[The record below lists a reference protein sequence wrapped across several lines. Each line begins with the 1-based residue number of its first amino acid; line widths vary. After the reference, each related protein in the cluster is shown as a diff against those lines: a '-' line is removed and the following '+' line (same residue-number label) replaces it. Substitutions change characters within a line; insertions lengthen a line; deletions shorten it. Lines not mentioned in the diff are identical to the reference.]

1 MCYNEDGI
9 IDWER
14 EITMFRPMRRIR
26 QLQSEEVCVRILKEQ
41 PRGVL
46 AVHGEDGYP
55 YAFPMDYVYAD
66 GKIYFHC
73 AREGHKIDAIRA
85 DDRVSFCVYN
95 EGFRREGEW
104 ALNITSVVIFGRI
117 RFIEDR
123 DEAYKACRKL
133 GEKYF
138 PTREELEYE
147 MEHAFKR
154 VQMLELTIDHMTGK
168 LVNES

>member
-1 MCYNEDGI
+1 
-9 IDWER
+9 
-14 EITMFRPMRRIR
+14 MFRQMRRIR
-26 QLQSEEVCVRILKEQ
+26 QLQSDEVCISILKEQ

-46 AVHGEDGYP
+46 AVHGEDGYS
-55 YAFPMDYVYAD
+55 YAFPMDYIYKD

-73 AREGHKIDAIRA
+73 AREGHKIDALKA

-117 RFIEDR
+117 RFITDDR
-123 DEAYKACRKL
+123 EALAVCREL
-133 GEKYF
+133 GEKYI
-138 PTREELEYE
+138 PTGKELDRELECSFR
-147 MEHAFKR
+147 H

>member
-1 MCYNEDGI
+1 
-9 IDWER
+9 
-14 EITMFRPMRRIR
+14 MFRKMRRFR
-26 QLQSEEVCVRILKEQ
+26 QQITEEECIEILKSE

-55 YAFPMDYVYAD
+55 YALPIDFLYDD

-73 AREGHKIDAIRA
+73 AKEGHKVDALKK
-85 DDRVSFCVYN
+85 DERVSFCVYDQ
-95 EGFRREGEW
+95 GFRKEGDW
-104 ALNITSVVIFGRI
+104 ALNIKSVILFGKI

-123 DEAYKACRKL
+123 EETIALVRKL
-133 GEKYF
+133 GLKYY
-138 PTREELEYE
+138 PTPEGVEEEISK
-147 MEHAFKR
+147 AGSR

>member
-1 MCYNEDGI
+1 
-9 IDWER
+9 
-14 EITMFRPMRRIR
+14 MFRKMRRFK
-26 QLQSEEVCVRILKEQ
+26 QQQSEEVCIDILSSQ

-55 YAFPMDYVYAD
+55 YAFPMDYVYRN

-73 AREGHKIDAIRA
+73 AREGHKIDALKA
-85 DDRVSFCVYN
+85 DERVCFCVYN

-117 RFIEDR
+117 RFITDR
-123 DEAYKACRKL
+123 DEAYAACRQL
-133 GEKYF
+133 GAKYY
-138 PTREELEYE
+138 PNEEDLQRELDG
-147 MEHAFKR
+147 AFDR
-154 VQMLELTIDHMTGK
+154 VQMLELSIDHMTGK

>member
-1 MCYNEDGI
+1 
-9 IDWER
+9 
-14 EITMFRPMRRIR
+14 MFRKMRRFK
-26 QLQSEEVCVRILKEQ
+26 QQQSDEVCIGILKEQ

-55 YAFPMDYVYAD
+55 YALPMDYVYAD
-66 GKIYFHC
+66 GKIWFHC
-73 AREGHKIDAIRA
+73 AREGHKIDALKA
-85 DDRVSFCVYN
+85 DNRVSFCVYN

-117 RFIEDR
+117 RFITDD
-123 DEAYKACRKL
+123 DEAFAACRKL

-138 PTREELEYE
+138 PTEEELNDELE
-147 MEHAFKR
+147 RSFRH

>member
-1 MCYNEDGI
+1 
-9 IDWER
+9 
-14 EITMFRPMRRIR
+14 MFRQMRRIR
-26 QLQSEEVCVRILKEQ
+26 QLQSAEVCISILKEQ

-55 YAFPMDYVYAD
+55 YAFPMDYIYKD

-73 AREGHKIDAIRA
+73 AREGHKIDALKA

-117 RFIEDR
+117 RFITDDR
-123 DEAYKACRKL
+123 EALAVCREL
-133 GEKYF
+133 GEKYI
-138 PTREELEYE
+138 PTGEELDRELE
-147 MEHAFKR
+147 RSFRH